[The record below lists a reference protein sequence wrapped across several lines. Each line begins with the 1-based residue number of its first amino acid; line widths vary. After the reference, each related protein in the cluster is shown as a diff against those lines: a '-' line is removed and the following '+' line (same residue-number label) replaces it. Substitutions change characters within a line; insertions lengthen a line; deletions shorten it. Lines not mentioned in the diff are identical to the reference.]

1 MNKFK
6 NFLQKRKKLVI
17 VFSIVAVSL
26 ISYSF
31 VEDYYFEVS
40 KNLDIFTTTY
50 RNVNI
55 YYVDSIQPGALME
68 KGINAMLRTLDPYTV
83 YIPES
88 DIEDYKMT
96 HISAEYGGIGALV
109 HERNNEIE
117 VSEVYEGFPAQRADI
132 RPGDKIVSVNGVS
145 VANKEV
151 GDVTEYLK
159 GAKGS
164 KVSLTL
170 KRAGEEKPI
179 EKNLYRDEIKFKN
192 VPYFGMVSPNTGY
205 IRLNQFLENAGEEV
219 GSAFTSLKSDPDMKY
234 LILDL
239 RGNGGGLLKEAVEI
253 VNLFVDKGEKIVSQK
268 GKIKEMNMEYLATKP
283 ALDVQ
288 IPIAVLVDKG
298 SASAAEIVTGAIQE
312 LDRGVIIGQRTFGK
326 GLVQQTYPMSYNT
339 LLKVTIAKYY
349 TPSGRCIQALDYAH
363 RSNTGIAGHHVDS
376 LLKEFKTKNGRS
388 VYDGSG
394 VYPDVYLEQD
404 QFSNISGALAMN
416 YLVFDYANEYF
427 RKHPSIDSASRFTLS
442 DADFAD
448 FTKWLGDKKYD
459 YTNKSENKLDDLK
472 LAAQKE
478 DYFASLENEFN
489 SLKKKMEAQKKL
501 DLKNHSEEIR
511 EMLEAE
517 IVSRYYFETGALKS
531 NFKYDKELKKAIEV
545 LNDSTTYMSILR
557 GDGVHKIIGKP
568 GTTEQALTGS
578 ESEDWGE
585 KN

>member
-1 MNKFK
+1 MNKLKSLF
-6 NFLQKRKKLVI
+6 QKRKKYI
-17 VFSIVAVSL
+17 IIFSIVAVSL
-26 ISYSF
+26 VSFSF

-40 KNLDIFTTTY
+40 KNLDIFTTAY

-55 YYVDSIQPGALME
+55 YYVDSIQPGELME
-68 KGINAMLRTLDPYTV
+68 KGINSMLKTLDPYTV

-117 VSEVYEGFPAQRADI
+117 VSEVYEGFPAQKGDI
-132 RPGDKIVSVNGVS
+132 RPGDKIMSVNGIS

-151 GDVTEYLK
+151 GDVTEFLK

-164 KVSLTL
+164 KVSLTV
-170 KRAGEEKPI
+170 KREGEEKPI

-192 VPYFGMVSPNTGY
+192 VPFSGMVSPNTGY
-205 IRLNQFLENAGEEV
+205 IRLNQFLEDAGEEV
-219 GSAFTSLKSDPDMKY
+219 GSAFSALKANPAMKY
-234 LILDL
+234 LVLDL

-268 GKIKEMNMEYLATKP
+268 GKVREMNMEYLASKQP
-283 ALDVQ
+283 LDVQ

-298 SASAAEIVTGAIQE
+298 SASAAEIVTGALQE
-312 LDRGVIIGQRTFGK
+312 LDRGVVVGQRTFGK

-363 RSNTGIAGHHVDS
+363 RTNTGIAGHHVDS

-394 VYPDVYLEQD
+394 VYPDVYLDQD
-404 QFSNISGALAMN
+404 QFSNISSALAMN
-416 YLVFDYANEYF
+416 YLIFDFANAYF
-427 RKHPSIDSASRFTLS
+427 RKHPAIDSANSFRLS
-442 DADFAD
+442 DTDFAD

-459 YTNKSENKLDDLK
+459 YTNRSENKLDDLK
-472 LAAQKE
+472 KAAEKE
-478 DYFASLENEFN
+478 KYFSSLENEFN
-489 SLKKKMEAQKKL
+489 NLKKKMADEKKM
-501 DLKNHSEEIR
+501 DIKNHSEEIR
-511 EMLEAE
+511 EILEAE
-517 IVSRYYFETGALKS
+517 IVSRYYFESGALQS

-545 LNDSTTYMSILR
+545 LNNNNTYSSILK
-557 GDGVHKIIGKP
+557 GEGAYKVIGKP

-578 ESEDWGE
+578 ETEDWGE

>member
-1 MNKFK
+1 MNKLKSLF
-6 NFLQKRKKLVI
+6 QKRKKYI
-17 VFSIVAVSL
+17 IIFSIVAVSL
-26 ISYSF
+26 VSFSF

-40 KNLDIFTTTY
+40 KNLDIFTTAY

-55 YYVDSIQPGALME
+55 YYVDSIQPGELME
-68 KGINAMLRTLDPYTV
+68 KGINSMLKTLDPYTV

-117 VSEVYEGFPAQRADI
+117 VSEVYEGFPAQKGDI
-132 RPGDKIVSVNGVS
+132 RPGDKIMSVNGIS

-151 GDVTEYLK
+151 GDVTEFLK

-164 KVSLTL
+164 KVSLTV
-170 KRAGEEKPI
+170 KREGEEKPI

-192 VPYFGMVSPNTGY
+192 VPFSGMVSPNTGY
-205 IRLNQFLENAGEEV
+205 IRLNQFLEDAGEEV
-219 GSAFTSLKSDPDMKY
+219 GSAFSALKENPAMKY
-234 LILDL
+234 LVLDL

-268 GKIKEMNMEYLATKP
+268 GKVREMNMEYIAAKQP
-283 ALDVQ
+283 LDVQ

-298 SASAAEIVTGAIQE
+298 SASAAEIVTGALQE
-312 LDRGVIIGQRTFGK
+312 LDRGVVVGQRTFGK

-363 RSNTGIAGHHVDS
+363 RTNTGIAGHHVDS

-394 VYPDVYLEQD
+394 VYPDVYLEQE
-404 QFSNISGALAMN
+404 QFSNISSALAMN
-416 YLVFDYANEYF
+416 YLIFDFANAYF
-427 RKHPSIDSASRFTLS
+427 RKHPGIDSASSFRLS
-442 DADFAD
+442 DADFAE
-448 FTKWLGDKKYD
+448 FTKWLVDKKYD
-459 YTNKSENKLDDLK
+459 YTNRSENKLDDLK
-472 LAAQKE
+472 KAAEKE
-478 DYFASLENEFN
+478 KYFSSLESEFN
-489 SLKKKMEAQKKL
+489 NLKKKMAEEKKM
-501 DLKNHSEEIR
+501 DIKNNSEEIR
-511 EMLEAE
+511 EILEAE
-517 IVSRYYFETGALKS
+517 IVSRYYFESGALQS

-545 LNDSTTYMSILR
+545 LNDNKTYSSILN
-557 GDGVHKIIGKP
+557 GEGAYKVIGKP

>member
-1 MNKFK
+1 MNKFTS
-6 NFLQKRKKLVI
+6 FLKKRKKLVI
-17 VFSIVAVSL
+17 VFSIVAISL

-55 YYVDSIQPGALME
+55 YYVDSIQPGQLME
-68 KGINAMLRTLDPYTV
+68 KGINSMLRTLDPYTV

-109 HERNNEIE
+109 HERNGEIE
-117 VSEVYEGFPAQRADI
+117 VSDVYEGFPAQKNGI
-132 RPGDKIVSVNGVS
+132 RPGDKILSVNGTS
-145 VANKEV
+145 VAKKEV

-164 KVSLTL
+164 KVTLTL
-170 KRAGEEKPI
+170 KREGEEKPI
-179 EKNLYRDEIKFKN
+179 EKTLIRDEIKFKN
-192 VPYFGMVSPNTGY
+192 VPYYGMVSPNTGY
-205 IRLNQFLENAGEEV
+205 IRLNQFLEDAGEEV
-219 GSAFTSLKSDPDMKY
+219 GAAYSALKANPDMKY
-234 LILDL
+234 VVLDL

-268 GKIKEMNMEYLATKP
+268 GKVKEMNMEYIATKMP
-283 ALDVQ
+283 VDVQ
-288 IPIAVLVDKG
+288 VPIAVLVDKG
-298 SASAAEIVTGAIQE
+298 SASAAEIVTGALQE
-312 LDRGVIIGQRTFGK
+312 LDRGVVIGQRTFGK

-363 RSNTGIAGHHVDS
+363 RSTSGVAGHHVDS

-394 VYPDVYLEQD
+394 VYPDVYLEQNT
-404 QFSNISGALAMN
+404 FSNVSGALATN
-416 YLVFDYANEYF
+416 YLIFDYANEYF
-427 RKHPSIDSASRFTLS
+427 RAHPSIDSASRFRLS
-442 DADFAD
+442 DAEFSD
-448 FTKWLGDKKYD
+448 FTKWLADKKYD
-459 YTNKSENKLDDLK
+459 YTNKSEVRLNDLK
-472 LAAQKE
+472 TAAEKE
-478 DYFASLENEFN
+478 KYFSSLEGEFN
-489 SLKKKMEAQKKL
+489 ALKKKMDNQKKQ
-501 DLKNHSEEIR
+501 DIQNHKEEIR
-511 EMLEAE
+511 EILEAE
-517 IVSRYYFETGALKS
+517 IVSRYYYESGALQS
-531 NFKYDKELKKAIEV
+531 NFKYDNELKKAIEV
-545 LNDSTTYMSILR
+545 LNDGKFYASILKGE
-557 GDGVHKIIGKP
+557 GDHKVIGKP

>member
-1 MNKFK
+1 MTYLKAF
-6 NFLQKRKKLVI
+6 FQKRKKFIIVISLV
-17 VFSIVAVSL
+17 VVSIM
-26 ISYSF
+26 SYSF

-40 KNLDIFTTTY
+40 KNLDIFTTAY

-55 YYVDSIQPGALME
+55 YYVDSIQPGELME
-68 KGINAMLRTLDPYTV
+68 KGINSMLKTLDPYTV

-109 HERNNEIE
+109 HERNDEIE
-117 VSEVYEGFPAQRADI
+117 VSEVYEGFPAQKADI
-132 RPGDKIVSVNGVS
+132 RPGDKIISVNGIS
-145 VANKEV
+145 VANKKV
-151 GDVTEYLK
+151 GDVTEFLK

-164 KVSLTL
+164 KVSLTV
-170 KRAGEEKPI
+170 KREGEEKPI

-205 IRLNQFLENAGEEV
+205 IRLNQFLEDAGEEV
-219 GSAFTSLKSDPDMKY
+219 ASSFNALKANPSMKY
-234 LILDL
+234 LVLDL

-268 GKIKEMNMEYLATKP
+268 GKVREMNMEYLASKQP
-283 ALDVQ
+283 VDVQ

-298 SASAAEIVTGAIQE
+298 SASAAEIVTGALQE
-312 LDRGVIIGQRTFGK
+312 LDRGVIVGQRTFGK

-394 VYPDVYLEQD
+394 VYPDVYMDQD
-404 QFSNISGALAMN
+404 RFSNISSALASN
-416 YLVFDYANEYF
+416 YLLFDYANAYF
-427 RKHPSIDSASRFTLS
+427 RKHPAIDSAGVFRLS
-442 DADFAD
+442 DTDFSD
-448 FTKWLGDKKYD
+448 FTKWLSDKKYD
-459 YTNKSENKLDDLK
+459 YTNKSEMKLDDLRK
-472 LAAQKE
+472 AAENEK
-478 DYFASLENEFN
+478 YFASLENEFN
-489 SLKKKMEAQKKL
+489 SLKKKMTEEKKQ
-501 DLKNHSEEIR
+501 DIKNHSEEIR
-511 EMLEAE
+511 EILEAE
-517 IVSRYYFETGALKS
+517 IVSRYYYESGALQS
-531 NFKYDKELKKAIEV
+531 NFKYDKELKKAIEL
-545 LNDSTTYMSILR
+545 LNDSKTYTSILK
-557 GDGVHKIIGKP
+557 GEGKYKVIGKP

-585 KN
+585 RN